1 MLPLGAQTD
10 ENQKTPDTAFKLN
23 GIELTNFVSTGWSQ
37 YGQQYENVNI
47 V

>member
-10 ENQKTPDTAFKLN
+10 ENQKTPNTGYKLD
-23 GIELTNFVSTGWSQ
+23 GMELPNLVSQ
-37 YGQQYENVNI
+37 YGQQYEDVNI